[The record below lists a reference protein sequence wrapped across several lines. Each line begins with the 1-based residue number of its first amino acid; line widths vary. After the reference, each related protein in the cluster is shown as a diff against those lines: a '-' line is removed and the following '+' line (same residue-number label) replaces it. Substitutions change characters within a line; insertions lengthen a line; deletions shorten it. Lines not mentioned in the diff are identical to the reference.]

1 MGNDTWSKCSNY
13 GQSAVDAAVRYD
25 VDSANPALPWRMNRQ
40 VGAAEKKN
48 KFTSEIFLFSASAG
62 EITENRTEQCD
73 IFLFGRA
80 GSLCLE
86 TAS

>member
-1 MGNDTWSKCSNY
+1 MGNYTWAKCNNY
-13 GQSAVDAAVRYD
+13 GQSAVDATVRYD
-25 VDSANPALPWRMNRQ
+25 VYSANPALPWRMNRQ

-62 EITENRTEQCD
+62 EITGCD
-73 IFLFGRA
+73 ISLFGRA